1 MAENLGNESVKSQIQ
16 RALRT
21 SASSGDLQS
30 VARLADGLAD
40 IDGMDDHGW
49 TALMLAARNG
59 HDKVVK
65 LLLEKGCDHTLL
77 NKAGQTA
84 LAIAEFWHHPAVAHL
99 LSQRTQGAHSS
110 GSSSN
115 VVNFFG
121 LSPLDRCSHKRTDEL
136 WLKERLRDQS
146 TTLLLFSHSSPYV
159 SWSKERK
166 CEVCRFRYSQVE
178 FLFEKPESEQPITVF
193 LGVEDVTVPQSRQTS
208 ITGPASSGNDP
219 GPDHPAWFAVDVGDI
234 PPEWLREVQ
243 PNAELLSER
252 NYLAL
257 MSVADNEAGIIGQAR
272 ALLSWHD
279 RYKFC
284 PTCGG
289 EMRIEEAGYKHT
301 CQNSECRSLKG
312 IHNTSYP
319 RVDPVAI
326 MAVVH
331 PDGNQLLLGRKKQFP
346 RNMYSCLAGFMEPGE
361 SVEDACRREVLEESG
376 IRVGHVTYHS
386 SQPWPMPSQLMIGC
400 LGYAVSTAI
409 TVDTE
414 ELEDAR
420 WFERRDVAAALQAGL
435 ATGGT
440 GSQSGGRQSLLL
452 PPRQAIAHQL
462 IKAWVGMT
470 ANL

>member
-1 MAENLGNESVKSQIQ
+1 MAENPGTTPVKSQIQ

-21 SASSGDLQS
+21 SAGDGDLQT
-30 VARLADGLAD
+30 VARLIQGLAD
-40 IDGMDDHGW
+40 VDGVDDHGW

-65 LLLEKGCDHTLL
+65 LLLDKGCDHTLM
-77 NKAGQTA
+77 NKAGQSA
-84 LAIAEFWHHPAVAHL
+84 LAIAEFWHHPAVSHL
-99 LSQRTQGAHSS
+99 ITQHIQGSN
-110 GSSSN
+110 SSSSSNNN

-121 LSPLDRCSHKRTDEL
+121 LSSLDRFSHKRTDVQ
-136 WLKERLRDQS
+136 WLKEKLHHPS
-146 TTLLLFSHSSPYV
+146 TTFVLFSQSSPYIT
-159 SWSKERK
+159 WSDEGK
-166 CEVCRFRYSQVE
+166 CQVCRFHYEQIK
-178 FLFEKPESEQPITVF
+178 FLFEKPEKEEPVTIF
-193 LGVEDVTVPQSRQTS
+193 LGIGDVVASKTKKTSTHNPTSRS
-208 ITGPASSGNDP
+208 FDSSLDQ
-219 GPDHPAWFAVDVGDI
+219 PAWFAVDAGDV
-234 PPEWLREVQ
+234 PLEHLQEAQ
-243 PNAELLSER
+243 PNAELLSPR

-257 MSVADNEAGIIGQAR
+257 MSVADEEAGVIGQAR

-284 PTCGG
+284 PTCGSQ
-289 EMRIEEAGYKHT
+289 MHIQEAGYKHT
-301 CQNSECRSLKG
+301 CQNKECRSLKG

-326 MAVVH
+326 MAVIH

-346 RNMYSCLAGFMEPGE
+346 RGMYSCLAGFMEPGE
-361 SVEDACRREVLEESG
+361 SIEDACRREVYEESA
-376 IRVGHVTYHS
+376 IKVGHVTYHS

-400 LGYAVSTAI
+400 FGYAVSTAI

-414 ELEDAR
+414 ELEDVR
-420 WFERRDVAAALQAGL
+420 WFERRDVAAALQGGGPG
-435 ATGGT
+435 TGEV
-440 GSQSGGRQSLLL
+440 GSQSSALFL